1 MRHTKKKKK
10 QECVTYTEEKEQS
23 IETIPVRAQMLDLA
37 RPQSS
42 YYK

>member
-1 MRHTKKKKK
+1 MIHTKKTP

-23 IETIPVRAQMLDLA
+23 IETIPVRVQMLDLA